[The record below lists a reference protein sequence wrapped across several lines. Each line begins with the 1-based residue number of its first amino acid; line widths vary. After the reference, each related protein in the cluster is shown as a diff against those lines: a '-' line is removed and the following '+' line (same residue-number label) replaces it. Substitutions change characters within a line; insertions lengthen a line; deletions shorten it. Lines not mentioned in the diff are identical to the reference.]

1 MPVPRDTS
9 IGRLALLLAGFI
21 LLATGLL
28 GCRDA
33 GESEDKVVVDFRD
46 TRRVGSRNSSADR
59 ERKVLRA
66 AAGAMVSP
74 QETYEQ
80 YRELFA
86 YVSRKLDR
94 ELVFEQRQTYA
105 EVNELLAEDELDL
118 AFICS
123 GPYALARQRDAFEL
137 LAAPWIDG
145 SARYRSYLIV
155 ARDSG
160 YQSLRD
166 LEGASFAFTDPDSN
180 TGHLVP
186 LYWLSRLDA
195 DPETFFQKTIYT
207 YSHDNSILAVARGLV
222 DGAAVDSLI
231 WDYLRQNGSD
241 AADRTRVLR
250 ESRPFGIPPVV
261 VSSDMEPGL
270 KERIGELLLRM
281 HTTPEGRSIL
291 DRLHID
297 RFIVP
302 KESWYDPIRA
312 MEAKLREE
320 GLYANSA
327 AKP

>member
-1 MPVPRDTS
+1 MAGPRNTS
-9 IGRLALLLAGFI
+9 MQRLTFLLAAIALLA
-21 LLATGLL
+21 AALL
-28 GCRDA
+28 GCEDA
-33 GESEDKVVVDFRD
+33 GRSGEKAVVDFRGAEQKAVHNASQ
-46 TRRVGSRNSSADR
+46 RRG
-59 ERKVLRA
+59 EQGLRVA
-66 AAGAMVSP
+66 VGAMVSP
-74 QETYEQ
+74 KETYRQ

-86 YVSRKLDR
+86 YVSSVLDKK
-94 ELVFEQRQTYA
+94 LVFEQRQTYA
-105 EVNELLAEDELDL
+105 EVNKLLAENELDL

-123 GPYALARQRDAFEL
+123 GPYALARDKGSFEL
-137 LAAPWIDG
+137 LVAPRING

-155 ARDSG
+155 AKDSDHD
-160 YQSLRD
+160 SLRD

-186 LYWLSRLDA
+186 LYWLSQLEA

-250 ESRPFGIPPVV
+250 KSRPFGIPPVV

-270 KERIGELLLRM
+270 KERIEKLLLRM

-291 DRLHID
+291 DQLHID
-297 RFIVP
+297 QFIVA
-302 KESWYDPIRA
+302 KESWYNPIRA
-312 MEAKLREE
+312 MEAKLREDGIHE
-320 GLYANSA
+320 NSA
-327 AKP
+327 TKP

>member
-1 MPVPRDTS
+1 MAVSCDTS
-9 IGRLALLLAGFI
+9 VRRLALLLAAFV
-21 LLATGLL
+21 LLAIGLL
-28 GCRDA
+28 GCRD
-33 GESEDKVVVDFRD
+33 GYEPEEKVVVDFRD

-59 ERKVLRA
+59 EREVLRA

-74 QETYEQ
+74 RETYEQ
-80 YRELFA
+80 YRELFE

-105 EVNELLAEDELDL
+105 EVNELLAENELDL

-123 GPYALARQRDAFEL
+123 GPYALARDKGSFEL
-137 LAAPWIDG
+137 LAAPRING

-155 ARDSG
+155 AKDSDHD
-160 YQSLRD
+160 SLRD

-250 ESRPFGIPPVV
+250 KSRPFGIPPVV
-261 VSSDMEPGL
+261 VSSGMEPEL
-270 KERIGELLLRM
+270 KEQIEELLLRM

-297 RFIVP
+297 RFIVA

-312 MEAKLREE
+312 MEAKLREDWTNE
-320 GLYANSA
+320 NSA